1 MIDVVNVVEWFRW
14 QRFWGRRSFWGGAA
28 MASPFYAEFFSWRW
42 VVLLA
47 VPFFL
52 YSLLFRSKLNKL
64 PLAVI
69 PMILLL
75 GLHGASLFFTTTP
88 FVGLVVK
95 DLVIASFLLFS
106 FVLADEDMQV
116 GFFSFLIPLALVT
129 ATVGLLKAALLDRGY
144 LIGLVA
150 DSCIYY
156 PAGSSLCVNYNNLAF
171 MWLVAALGCM
181 RTRFWWAVP
190 ILVAAG
196 ALSSSRRFIVLM
208 IFLPFFWILLQ
219 GWSATVKV
227 IFAVLLSALLIN
239 VVSDSESFER
249 FRFGG
254 EPYKVLSLNGVLA
267 SGDMSLNRSTPEAM
281 LGTITGGDVSI
292 NRSTPEAMLGTMADG
307 SLGASSRLEFW
318 ALGASMVSW
327 WPQGWSYHEVFSCKF
342 SSCSDFH
349 YPHMTIISEWI
360 IGGVLFALVAIAFF
374 GWPFLQIIMARQLF
388 AAVLFFLAVPYALIS
403 GDTVLSLP
411 GCVSCM
417 LVALSSVKNG
427 VVPHF
432 GRNILK

>member
-1 MIDVVNVVEWFRW
+1 M
-14 QRFWGRRSFWGGAA
+14 AA
-28 MASPFYAEFFSWRW
+28 PFYAEFFSWRW

-47 VPFFL
+47 VPFFFH
-52 YSLLFRSKLNKL
+52 SLLFRSKLKKP

-69 PMILLL
+69 PMVLLL
-75 GLHGASLFFTTTP
+75 GLHGASLLFTTTP
-88 FVGLVVK
+88 FIGLVVK
-95 DLVIASFLLFS
+95 DLVIALFLLFV
-106 FVLADEDMQV
+106 FVQAEEDMLV

-144 LIGLVA
+144 LIGLIA
-150 DSCIYY
+150 DSCFYY

-227 IFAVLLSALLIN
+227 TFAVLLSALLIN

-254 EPYKVLSLNGVLA
+254 EPYKVLSLNGVLT
-267 SGDMSLNRSTPEAM
+267 SRDMSNNRSTPEFM
-281 LGTITGGDVSI
+281 LGTMAGRDMSI
-292 NRSTPEAMLGTMADG
+292 NRSTPEVMLGTMADG

-318 ALGASMVSW
+318 ALGTSMVNW

-360 IGGVLFALVAIAFF
+360 VGGFLFALVAIAFF
-374 GWPFLQIIMARQLF
+374 VWPFLQIVMAKQLF
-388 AAVLFFLAVPYALIS
+388 AAALFFLAVPYALIS
-403 GDTVLSLP
+403 GDTVFSLP

-417 LVALSSVKNG
+417 LVALSSVRKS
-427 VVPHF
+427 VAPHL
-432 GRNILK
+432 GRNI